1 MPFISVRDIQM
12 YYEVRGEG
20 PHVMFVSGTGG
31 DLRRKPNVFNHSIAE
46 HFEILAFDQRGLGQT
61 DKPDAPYTMFDYAAD
76 AVALLEALSWK
87 SCQVMGVSF
96 GGMVAQEF
104 ALRYPKRV
112 EKLVLACTSSGGAGG
127 ASYPLHELLL
137 GTPLR
142 ERAVKMIE
150 LLDTRYDKAWQTNH
164 PRQFKVMINQRVSRW
179 KLIEDE
185 PVRVMGLRRQLEAR
199 KEHNTYDRL
208 PTLRMP
214 VFICGG
220 KYDAISP
227 PENLRALEDQ
237 IPNSQLEF
245 FEGGHGFL
253 LQDQRAYQSII
264 NFLLEE

>member
-20 PHVMFVSGTGG
+20 PRLMFISGTGG
-31 DLRRKPNVFNHSIAE
+31 DLRRKPNVFNHSLAE

-76 AVALLEALSWK
+76 AAALLVKLSWE
-87 SCQVMGVSF
+87 SCLVMGVSF

-112 EKLVLACTSSGGAGG
+112 EKLVLACTSIGGTGG

-137 GTPLR
+137 GTPLK

-150 LLDTRYDKAWQTNH
+150 LLDTRYDKTWQTHH
-164 PRQFKVMINQRVSRW
+164 PRQFKVMIDQSVSRW

-199 KEHNTYDRL
+199 MHHDTYDRL
-208 PTLRMP
+208 PKLQMP

-227 PENLRALEDQ
+227 PENLRALQGQ

-253 LQDQRAYQSII
+253 LQDQRAYKSII
-264 NFLLEE
+264 TFMLK

>member
-1 MPFISVRDIQM
+1 MPFILVRDIQM
-12 YYEVRGEG
+12 YYEVRGKG
-20 PHVMFVSGTGG
+20 PHLMFISGTGG
-31 DLRRKPNVFNHSIAE
+31 DLKRRPKVFNHSIAE
-46 HFEILAFDQRGLGQT
+46 RFEILAFDQRRLGQT
-61 DKPDAPYTMFDYAAD
+61 NKPDAPYTMFDYAAD
-76 AVALLEALSWK
+76 AAALLEELSWK
-87 SCQVMGVSF
+87 SCLVMGLSF

-142 ERAVKMIE
+142 ERAVSIIE
-150 LLDTRYDKAWQTNH
+150 LLDTRYDKAWQNNH
-164 PRQFKVMINQRVSRW
+164 PRQFKVIIDQSVSRW

-185 PVRVMGLRRQLEAR
+185 PLRVMGLRRQLEAR
-199 KEHNTYDRL
+199 MHHDTYDLL
-208 PTLRMP
+208 PYLQLP

-227 PENLRALEDQ
+227 PENLRALQDQ
-237 IPNSQLEF
+237 IPNSKLKL

-253 LQDQRAYQSII
+253 LQDQRAYPSII
-264 NFLLEE
+264 NFLLK